1 VEGTPQALLAPEIQA
16 TLMAEAMATATVGFL
31 IWDDDRH
38 YIAANRAAC
47 RLLGGSLEEIVG
59 SVVGSRTLG
68 GDEVVATVIA
78 GGGGRG
84 RVTVERFDG
93 SGPVTLDYVT
103 FSTRTAGLPYMASVI
118 WPAVDDLSRSEGRA

>member
-1 VEGTPQALLAPEIQA
+1 VEGRPQALLAPEIQA
-16 TLMAEAMATATVGFL
+16 TLMAEAMATATAGFL

-47 RLLGGSLEEIVG
+47 RMLGCTLETIVG
-59 SVVGSRTLG
+59 SVVGSRTAE
-68 GDEVVATVIA
+68 GDDVVATVIA

-84 RVTVERFDG
+84 RITVERFDG
-93 SGPVTLDYVT
+93 SGPIALEYVT

-118 WPAVDDLSRSEGRA
+118 WPAEDA

>member
-38 YIAANRAAC
+38 YIAANKTAC
-47 RLLGGSLEEIVG
+47 RMLGCSIAEIVG
-59 SVVGSRTLG
+59 SVVGSRTTD
-68 GDEVVATVIA
+68 GDQVVATVIA

-93 SGPVTLDYVT
+93 SGAITLEYLT

-118 WPAVDDLSRSEGRA
+118 WPAADL